1 MTLEQRVEVMEVI
14 LKSFLDTLAND
25 PWVKGKVG
33 DAARLAIWEW
43 DRKGKTNDTS
53 NPSQS
58 PW

>member
-1 MTLEQRVEVMEVI
+1 MEVI